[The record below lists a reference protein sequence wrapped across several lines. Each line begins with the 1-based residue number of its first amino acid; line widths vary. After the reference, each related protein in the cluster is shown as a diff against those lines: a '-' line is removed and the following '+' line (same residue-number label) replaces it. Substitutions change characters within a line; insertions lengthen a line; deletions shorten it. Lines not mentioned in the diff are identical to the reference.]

1 MSLKS
6 LWKITFQHPWFQDI
20 LAFLVYGYLRL
31 VGLGIRWTLRDVAAR
46 DAVMDQHG
54 ACIVCFWH
62 NRLAMMPWGWR
73 GRKESFHM
81 LISSHND
88 GQFIADVIGFFG
100 LKTIYGSMRNQTKTK
115 NKGGARAYRDL
126 LGALKKGGAVGI
138 TPDGPRGPR
147 HQVHLG
153 ILKLA
158 QRAGIPIVPA
168 SVATRRRWVLRRT
181 WDRFI
186 IPSPLGKAALMFG
199 SPLSVP
205 PEATAEELQALAA
218 ELTMRLNAVDR
229 FVDESVA
236 ETIKAKPHA

>member
-1 MSLKS
+1 
-6 LWKITFQHPWFQDI
+6 
-20 LAFLVYGYLRL
+20 LAFLVYAYLGL
-31 VGLGIRWTLRDVAAR
+31 VGLGVRWTVRDVAVR

-73 GRKESFHM
+73 GRKEPFHM
-81 LISSHND
+81 LLSSHRD
-88 GQFIADVIGFFG
+88 GRFIADIIGFFG
-100 LKTIYGSMRNQTKTK
+100 LKTIYGSMRNQAKTK

-153 ILKLA
+153 IIKLA

-186 IPSPLGKAALMFG
+186 IPAPMGKAALMFG
-199 SPLSVP
+199 PSLWVP
-205 PEATAEELQALAA
+205 PEATEDALQALAV
-218 ELTMRLNAVDR
+218 ELTMRLNAADR
-229 FVDESVA
+229 FVDETVA
-236 ETIKAKPHA
+236 QRAKANPHA